1 MINQL
6 RDKFIVLNKK
16 IKNFIQIEVKD
27 ENQKRILKEI
37 SEKILELSQNPTE
50 SLYNNFENQVNILF
64 SLNKS
69 LLREN
74 IDDVQWP
81 QNPLIDSI
89 EFKDDIIKKKNI
101 IIWYSEIV
109 EKLNLFLILLVL
121 NKKL

>member
-1 MINQL
+1 M
-6 RDKFIVLNKK
+6 
-16 IKNFIQIEVKD
+16 
-27 ENQKRILKEI
+27 LKEI

-81 QNPLIDSI
+81 QKIH
-89 EFKDDIIKKKNI
+89 
-101 IIWYSEIV
+101 
-109 EKLNLFLILLVL
+109 
-121 NKKL
+121 